1 MADFQ
6 PSPDTATLNQLQKQ
20 ITDIYGEIRQ
30 LQPTSTTYPIPIN
43 AKNLNNKTIEKT
55 LIKGIFL
62 AIYGYLYPKQKAPPL
77 EDIFDLTNE
86 LQGLRSELKTEQIA
100 LIFCNL
106 DPHNELLSISQE
118 LTDDWLFIAFITNN
132 QIEPPLRGFLA
143 DQENLLGIIQ
153 NWLGEL

>member
-1 MADFQ
+1 MA
-6 PSPDTATLNQLQKQ
+6 
-20 ITDIYGEIRQ
+20 
-30 LQPTSTTYPIPIN
+30 ST
-43 AKNLNNKTIEKT
+43 EKT

-62 AIYGYLYPKQKAPPL
+62 TIYSYLSPKQKAPAV

-100 LIFCNL
+100 LIFCNI
-106 DPHNELLSISQE
+106 DPHNELLSICQE

-153 NWLGEL
+153 NWLGEIS